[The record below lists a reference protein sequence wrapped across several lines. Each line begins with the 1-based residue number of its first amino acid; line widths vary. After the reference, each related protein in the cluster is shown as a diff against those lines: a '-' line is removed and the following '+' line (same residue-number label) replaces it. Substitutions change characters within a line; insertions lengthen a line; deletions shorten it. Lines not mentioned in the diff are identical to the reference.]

1 MGGWALSWRRVPF
14 DWEVGIRNGLLGV
27 LRGFR
32 GAEENDVWWS
42 IPDEGRSFS
51 VRSSYNKV
59 LEERLLV
66 EGGLT
71 TMEEK
76 VFDYIWK
83 CSTRTKVIAFFW
95 TLLLNRIPS
104 KVNLTVRN
112 VLPPDASLT
121 CVLCN
126 NGVETS
132 YHLLLDCNVVSLLW
146 RKVCVWLDL
155 KCWSDVVRSKKFQR
169 GYRMIWHAAIW
180 VIRGERNGRI
190 FNSIVKDIDDVVKA
204 IELICVHFIFRF
216 PV

>member
-1 MGGWALSWRRVPF
+1 MHFLYVDNDDKLNLPERWSISLGWGLREGMGGWALSWRRVPF
-14 DWEVGIRNGLLGV
+14 DWEVGLLNGLLGV

-32 GAEENDVWWS
+32 GVDEEDVWWS

-51 VRSSYNKV
+51 VRSSYKV

-71 TMEEK
+71 MMEK

-83 CSTRTKVIAFFW
+83 CSARTKVIAFSW

-104 KVNLTVRN
+104 KVNLVVRN

-132 YHLLLDCNVVSLLW
+132 YHLLLDCNVVSLVW

-155 KCWSDVVRSKKFQR
+155 KCLSD
-169 GYRMIWHAAIW
+169 MIWHTAI
-180 VIRGERNGRI
+180 
-190 FNSIVKDIDDVVKA
+190 
-204 IELICVHFIFRF
+204 
-216 PV
+216 